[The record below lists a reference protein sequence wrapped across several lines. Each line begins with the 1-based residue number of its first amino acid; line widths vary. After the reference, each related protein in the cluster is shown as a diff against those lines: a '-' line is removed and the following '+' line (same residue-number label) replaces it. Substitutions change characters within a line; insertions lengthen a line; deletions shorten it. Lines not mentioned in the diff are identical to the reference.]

1 MTQRSTDAGRLRV
14 GIVGVTLTG
23 NMGGQAMLETV
34 RQQMQRLDPAPELR
48 LFSIY
53 PEADRASPL
62 RGEMEIAPI
71 PPLKFLAVD
80 FSLAILANLV
90 ALVAGPRFARK
101 FAFGHLRR
109 IAECDAIVD
118 LSGIAFVEGR
128 GLPLL
133 AYNLACCIPSFAVGV
148 PHFKLAQS
156 LGPFRSGYW
165 KAISR
170 WALRRCAAVVARGA
184 QSAQQLAG
192 IGIKAPDAPDCSFL
206 LALSEAD
213 FAAARQLVPAA
224 MRGAPFV
231 IVSPSRVTRRA
242 CEAAGVDYL
251 GALAAAADQ
260 LNQAGI
266 FVAILPHS
274 LNTDAGKNND
284 IAEAKALHEGI
295 ADHERTVVIDPP
307 ADAKIL
313 RAIFSEASFA
323 ITSRYH
329 ATVAAL
335 ACGVPPL
342 TISWSFKYSELL
354 GYFGGEDL
362 IIPAGELS
370 AERLCAEVTKLR
382 DNAASRREQVGAQRP
397 AVLQQAA
404 LSFDAV
410 MGHLAG
416 VARGR

>member
-1 MTQRSTDAGRLRV
+1 MTEQSPAPRRLRV

-34 RQQMQRLDPAPELR
+34 RQQLERLKPAPELR

-71 PPLKFLAVD
+71 APVKFLAVD
-80 FSLAILANLV
+80 FSLAILANLL
-90 ALVAGPRFARK
+90 ALIVGPRVVRRLAS
-101 FAFGHLRR
+101 GHLRR

-118 LSGIAFVEGR
+118 LSGIAFVQGR

-165 KAISR
+165 RAISR
-170 WALRRCAAVVARGA
+170 WALTRCSAVVARGA
-184 QSAQQLAG
+184 QSARQLAE

-206 LALSEAD
+206 LDLSEAD
-213 FAAARQLVPAA
+213 FAAARALVPEA
-224 MRGAPFV
+224 MRGTPFV

-242 CEAAGVDYL
+242 CEAAGVEYL
-251 GALAAAADQ
+251 GALAAAIDQ
-260 LNQAGI
+260 LNRAGI

-274 LNTDAGKNND
+274 LNTDTGKNND
-284 IAEAKALHEGI
+284 IAEAKELHQRI
-295 ADHERTVVIDPP
+295 ADANMTFAIDPP

-313 RAIFSEASFA
+313 RAAFSEASFA

-354 GYFGGEDL
+354 GYFAGEDL

-370 AERLCAEVTKLR
+370 AERICTEVAKL
-382 DNAASRREQVGAQRP
+382 AAAAPARRTQLAGLRPQVLRR
-397 AVLQQAA
+397 AA
-404 LSFDAV
+404 ISFEAV
-410 MGHLAG
+410 MENLA
-416 VARGR
+416 AADRGR